1 MDTPKIRYGFF
12 VGSITLSI
20 LCFFFV
26 LVKYVLRIPLTPTIS
41 FWILAV
47 SPVLFYIRSEY
58 LFQVFEEPGTSES
71 AGLFG
76 ARHVNARNASIVLL
90 VGLLVFYIFPFL
102 FQLLL
107 FPEYSPTFFHY
118 PQHALIALGVGLLLI
133 RLHAQGGGRFLIFA
147 GVVTDI
153 VALFFLGTRIP
164 EWIFGEIPIQSPG
177 KTFEFFSL
185 VAIVLSYCVL
195 FTTSKRGFMRK
206 ALIKF
211 GHIEDELWGSLR
223 RFLFPLL
230 WAICHFLFCLTL
242 IYPDGQRF
250 IGIIFLL
257 LAGLWIYTGYAF
269 QNVIFYSFAYIEIV
283 TAIFSCRFFEAYWQ
297 ETWIIW
303 LLLGL
308 FILLIPI
315 YSLFL
320 KGWYEYATGSF
331 YLWSAAT
338 AVLIL
343 YEHIT
348 FYGIQSKLGIF
359 ALFVLWLVTFCVP
372 VGMSART
379 YPLFKTFLS
388 MLVYCPAP
396 FFFLLQ
402 GKPSIE
408 HIPFVV
414 LIAVVISCLI
424 VGYRVYNWQWLS
436 DDDIHEVR
444 IAHHLHWFLMEPYS
458 LVPVFFCSTF
468 AILAVH
474 FLNYSIG
481 PELFTN
487 QLFPMVLVQGILT
500 MYWFD
505 LARKTRLWWW
515 TVAAEAMI
523 LGVILILRQELPV
536 LLDLPWTVNW
546 DLAIGLFAAFTI
558 TALRPLLKG
567 QDKSIRIPIRFTL
580 FGLPLMTVMYALD
593 YGVGFDTLYIVI
605 LLYSI
610 IFTWQAY
617 SEKDRFVLAY
627 CFLGYNSFFILMFLH
642 QERQSLQWYITPVC
656 LSILIL
662 VQIFRDMTT
671 KTTANFVRGITLLIL
686 LGTAMFQAIIENY
699 LSPTH
704 HLILLFL
711 SISAIVAAGY
721 LRIQIFAVAGLFG
734 FIVDLI
740 AIIYIVLSR
749 QEAETLKVILGL
761 ALTLGGGLILA
772 AYILYRKN
780 KTRVERVVEKM
791 KKTFYSWE

>member
-1 MDTPKIRYGFF
+1 MVTPKIRYGFF

-26 LVKYVLRIPLTPTIS
+26 LVKYVFRIPLTPTTT

-47 SPVLFYIRSEY
+47 SPVLFYIRSEW
-58 LFQVFEEPGTSES
+58 LFQDPK
-71 AGLFG
+71 AL
-76 ARHVNARNASIVLL
+76 ALAQHVNARNASVVLL
-90 VGLLVFYIFPFL
+90 VGLLVFYIFPPL

-107 FPEYSPTFFHY
+107 FPKYSSTFFHY
-118 PQHALIALGVGLLLI
+118 PQHALIALGIGLLLI
-133 RLHAQGGGRFLIFA
+133 RLHALGGGVFLVFL
-147 GVVTDI
+147 GVVTEI
-153 VALFFLGTRIP
+153 VALFFLGTRTP

-185 VAIVLSYCVL
+185 VAIFLSYFVL
-195 FTTSKRGFMRK
+195 FTTNDRGFTRK

-230 WAICHFLFCLTL
+230 WAISHFLFCLTL

-257 LAGLWIYTGYAF
+257 LAGLWIYTGHSF
-269 QNVIFYSFAYIEIV
+269 QNAIFYSFAYIESV
-283 TAIFSCRFFEAYWQ
+283 TAIFSCRFFGAYWQ

-308 FILLIPI
+308 FILLMPV

-320 KGWYEYATGSF
+320 KERYEYAMGSF
-331 YLWSAAT
+331 YLWSTAT
-338 AVLIL
+338 AIL
-343 YEHIT
+343 VFYEHIT
-348 FYGIQSKLGIF
+348 FYGIQSKWGVV
-359 ALFVLWLVTFCVP
+359 ALFILWLVTFCVP

-379 YPLFKTFLS
+379 HPLFKTFLS
-388 MLVYCPAP
+388 VLVYCPAF

-402 GKPSIE
+402 GEPSIE

-414 LIAVVISCLI
+414 LIAVAISCLI
-424 VGYRVYNWQWLS
+424 VAYRVYNWQWLS
-436 DDDIHEVR
+436 NDDPSTSLRTGEVR

-458 LVPVFFCSTF
+458 LVPVFFCST
-468 AILAVH
+468 LAVLAIH
-474 FLNYSIG
+474 ILNYFHG
-481 PELFTN
+481 PELFAN
-487 QLFPMVLVQGILT
+487 QLFPMVIVQGVLAV
-500 MYWFD
+500 YWFD

-515 TVAAEAMI
+515 TIAAEAMI
-523 LGVILILRQELPV
+523 LGVILTLRQEIP
-536 LLDLPWTVNW
+536 LLLNLPWEVNW
-546 DLAIGLFAAFTI
+546 DMAIGLFAAFTI

-567 QDKSIRIPIRFTL
+567 QDKSIRIPIRYTL
-580 FGLPLMTVMYALD
+580 FGLPLVTVMHAID
-593 YGVGFDTLYIVI
+593 YGVGFETLYIVI

-610 IFTWQAY
+610 LFTWQAY

-671 KTTANFVRGITLLIL
+671 RTTANFVRGVTLLIL
-686 LGTAMFQAIIENY
+686 LGTAMFQAVIENS

-721 LRIQIFAVAGLFG
+721 LRIQIFVISGIFC
-734 FIVDLI
+734 FIVDII

-749 QEAETLKVILGL
+749 QETETLKVILGL
-761 ALTLGGGLILA
+761 GLTLGGGLILA
-772 AYILYRKN
+772 VYILYRKN
-780 KTRVERVVEKM
+780 KEWVERFVERM